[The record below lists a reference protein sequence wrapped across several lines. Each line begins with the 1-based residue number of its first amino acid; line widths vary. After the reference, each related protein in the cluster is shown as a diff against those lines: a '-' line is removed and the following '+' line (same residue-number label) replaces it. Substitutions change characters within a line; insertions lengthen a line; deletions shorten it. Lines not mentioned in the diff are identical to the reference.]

1 MDRVQVLKREST
13 AGGGD
18 PTDEQPWD
26 APIEPQEDAVE
37 AAGLYLQDVS
47 NLDETTLI
55 DRAGLDMR
63 FKDGNNPGGKTLTE
77 LAASAGGGIT
87 ESQHETLDTLV
98 HDIDESSYD
107 EVIYGSGNLV
117 STYIVWETAA
127 KLKKIRE
134 EQYTYSGSK
143 VSQSVTIQYDGTGA
157 VKMTMTEVY
166 TYSGNKVT
174 SVTRTKS

>member
-18 PTDEQPWD
+18 PADEAPWD

-37 AAGLYLQDVS
+37 AAGLYLQDAL
-47 NLDETTLI
+47 NRDETTLI

-63 FKDGNNPGGKTLTE
+63 FKDGNNPAGKTLTE

-87 ESQHETLDTLV
+87 EPQHEALDTLT
-98 HDIDESSYD
+98 HDIDETSYD
-107 EVIYGSGNLV
+107 EVIYSGSTP
-117 STYIVWETAA
+117 SSYIVWASAA
-127 KLKKIRE
+127 KLLKIRE
-134 EQYTYSGSK
+134 EQYTYAGGK
-143 VSQSVTIQYDGTGA
+143 VSQVVTIQYDGTGA